1 MNILQ
6 DIRYGTR
13 VLTKSPATTLVM
25 VLILGIGIGAT
36 TAIFSFVD
44 AVFLKPAAV
53 SRPDEL
59 VKVFAKV
66 PHGGHGAGFS
76 YPEYVSL
83 RDHNSSLKSLAAE
96 TQIAQIH
103 TVFGDGAAEMRA
115 DFVSSNYFS
124 TLGVRPLIGRFFL
137 PEEDLVPDRD
147 PVAVISA
154 ELWKQH
160 FESDPGVVNRTITV
174 NRVRFQ
180 IIGVAAPRFRGIH
193 TGDPQALWM
202 PLMMLHTAAFFG
214 SCPHEFDC
222 SVVDDLVGRLAPRRT
237 RRDAEDELSRI
248 VVWSASDWPASAGR
262 RELVTFP
269 AAGVDPDYRA
279 EFSV

>member
-6 DIRYGTR
+6 DVRYGTR
-13 VLTKSPATTLVM
+13 VLMKSPVTTLIM
-25 VLILGIGIGAT
+25 GLILGIGIGAT
-36 TAIFSFVD
+36 TAIFSFVN

-53 SRPDEL
+53 SQPDGI
-59 VKVFAKV
+59 VKVFARG

-83 RDHNSSLKSLAAE
+83 RDHNSSFQSLAAE

-103 TVFGDGAAEMRA
+103 TVFGDEAAEMRA

-137 PEEDLVPDRD
+137 PEEDAVPDRN

-154 ELWKQH
+154 ELWKRRFH
-160 FESDPGVVNRTITV
+160 SDPGVVNHTVTV

-180 IIGVAAPRFRGIH
+180 IV
-193 TGDPQALWM
+193 
-202 PLMMLHTAAFFG
+202 
-214 SCPHEFDC
+214 
-222 SVVDDLVGRLAPRRT
+222 
-237 RRDAEDELSRI
+237 
-248 VVWSASDWPASAGR
+248 
-262 RELVTFP
+262 
-269 AAGVDPDYRA
+269 
-279 EFSV
+279 